1 MPTFDTWP
9 FGVLSPAD
17 LEWSPVGGVDTGGP
31 SLSGLEQL
39 DRTDGGPKWIARMVR
54 IPLATREQILA
65 FQALQMNLENG
76 TAPII
81 LRRRARDRTPGV
93 DSSPGALTPHS
104 DETPFDDGSLYLTQ
118 DVTASTTESADL
130 RDDTLTITIAALR
143 PLIGGEDFGINHP
156 TAGWRMYRVRRVLSN
171 VGEAYTI
178 QIGPPLREDVPDGT
192 ALDFSDPRCVMRLSD
207 PRSFATALQFNRYGW
222 VDAEFEEAFF

>member
-17 LEWSPVGGVDTGGP
+17 LEWSPVGGVDSGGP

-65 FQALQMNLENG
+65 FQAMQMNLENG

-81 LRRRARDRTPGV
+81 LPRRPRDRSPGGLAT
-93 DSSPGALTPHS
+93 PGALTPHS
-104 DETPFDDGSLYLTQ
+104 DETPFDDSGLYLTP
-118 DVTASTTESADL
+118 DSSAATTESAAL
-130 RDDTLTITIAALR
+130 RGDTLTFTLDAPR
-143 PLIGGEDFGINHP
+143 PLIGGEDFSINHP
-156 TAGWRMYRVRRVLSN
+156 TASWRMYRVRRILEQD
-171 VGEAYTI
+171 GTTYTVR
-178 QIGPPLREDVPDGT
+178 IGPTLREDIPAAI

-207 PRSFATALQFNRYGW
+207 PRAFATALQFNRYGW
-222 VDAEFEEAFF
+222 VDADFEEAFF